1 MVENVTVT
9 LLGSCSGTEP
19 MPSRHHTSFTIEYRG
34 RLYWFDAGECCSHT
48 AHVAGLALPLT
59 EAVFV
64 SHTHMDHVGGL
75 PNLLWTLNKLS
86 RVSQDSLRNMKD
98 RNIQIF
104 IPDLEV
110 WDGIV
115 KLLAGMEGGFHAPFR
130 LQAQRYEDGV
140 IYNANGVRVIA
151 LHNKHLGDT
160 APFMSFSFRAEIG
173 NKSIVYSGD
182 VKHIGDCEPLLDD
195 CDLLLMETGHHK
207 VEDVCHWLKN
217 SESGICQLV
226 FVHHG
231 RAILADPAR
240 ELAKAKEILGEVV
253 SIADDGMV
261 IQLPTSNQTDA
272 GDALQRA

>member
-1 MVENVTVT
+1 MMENVTVT
-9 LLGSCSGTEP
+9 ILGSCSGTEP
-19 MPSRHHTSFTIEYRG
+19 MPGRHHTSFTIEYRG
-34 RLYWFDAGECCSHT
+34 KLYWFDAGECCSHT

-86 RVSQDSLRNMKD
+86 TVSQDSHRRLRD

-104 IPDLEV
+104 IPDLKV
-110 WDGIV
+110 WDGIE
-115 KLLAGMEGGFHAPFR
+115 KLLAGTEGGFCTPFR

-140 IYNANGVRVIA
+140 IYDVNGVRVIA

-173 NKSIVYSGD
+173 DKSIVYSGD
-182 VKHIGDCEPLLDD
+182 VKSIEDCEPLLED

-207 VEDVCHWLKN
+207 VEDVCHWLKD
-217 SESGICQLV
+217 SGSGIDQLI

-231 RAILADPAR
+231 RAILDNPAR
-240 ELAKAKEILGEVV
+240 ELGKAKEILGEKV
-253 SIADDGMV
+253 SIAGDGMV
-261 IQLPTSNQTDA
+261 VQL
-272 GDALQRA
+272 